1 LHFWLAGY
9 LRGREESV
17 SLPADVKTTFVDVF
31 SRGRI
36 LFYVGLCYS
45 NQKPKQND
53 IIQAV
58 VTQSVSVCAFVLKRA
73 SQNQR
78 MYSGG
83 SGLFVELKVC
93 WLDWGIGL
101 ESLLTASG
109 ALLGRSHSSGPLT
122 FTCQ

>member
-45 NQKPKQND
+45 NQKPKQN
-53 IIQAV
+53 V
-58 VTQSVSVCAFVLKRA
+58 SLCSVKLSNVHFFKSCGSASLSQRNIMQFASYFVQK
-73 SQNQR
+73 
-78 MYSGG
+78 
-83 SGLFVELKVC
+83 SGL
-93 WLDWGIGL
+93 LDNYVFNWFKMR
-101 ESLLTASG
+101 LLD
-109 ALLGRSHSSGPLT
+109 
-122 FTCQ
+122 F